1 MPSRYVAV
9 NAARTYLAR
18 RADVIIN
25 CTHTI
30 AVYVCA
36 CECTIWR
43 QEAIKVCMC
52 VRVC

>member
-18 RADVIIN
+18 WADVIIN

-30 AVYVCA
+30 AVCVLVSVQSGDRRQLKCVC
-36 CECTIWR
+36 
-43 QEAIKVCMC
+43 VC
-52 VRVC
+52 VYL